1 MGDINIGSLDK
12 SQSRFG
18 KRIPIRVDLTPMVD
32 LGFLLITFFIFT
44 TTIGEP
50 KAMPLKLPADSK
62 DSMRTSE
69 TTTMHLIIG
78 GQQQIVAYS
87 GTDLN
92 QLQAARLSDGSL
104 RSLLIAKKNQVA
116 VLTGKANDLVV
127 LIKPTVQSSYQSI
140 VDVLDEM
147 TINGISRY
155 VFIEPN
161 EVEQLMVSKWS
172 E

>member
-1 MGDINIGSLDK
+1 MGDINMGSSDK

-32 LGFLLITFFIFT
+32 LGFLLITFFI
-44 TTIGEP
+44 EP

-69 TTTMHLIIG
+69 TSTMHLIIG
-78 GQQQIVAYS
+78 DQQQIVAYT
-87 GTDLN
+87 GTDLK
-92 QLQAARLSDGSL
+92 QLQDVRLSDGSL
-104 RSLLIAKKNQVA
+104 RSLLMAKKNEVA
-116 VLTGKANDLVV
+116 ALTGKANDLVV

-147 TINGISRY
+147 AINGISRY
-155 VFIEPN
+155 VFMEPN